1 MRDTRPRRR
10 GLVLTAFAFA
20 TACGLLQSLYK
31 YLDILASGGQQQ
43 YARKLVEELTGAY
56 GVLLLIPL
64 VAWWARR
71 ARDRTSG
78 WGIRIPLLALGLPVF
93 ALLHTAWMAG
103 SRTLIFPV
111 AGFGPYDYGV
121 LRWRIPMEAAIQ
133 TIIFGLI
140 VAFVYLFDHYRE
152 GQERRARLATV
163 EKELAAAKLAQLR
176 AQLNPH
182 FLFNTLNTVS
192 SVMYEDVAAADRMLA
207 GLGDILRQTLTTDDV
222 PEISLGEELE
232 LLQRYLEIMQTRLS
246 DRLTVRIDV
255 PSALRGA
262 AVPQLALQ
270 PLVENA
276 LRHGTA
282 GEDRQSVVTI
292 AAERVDGRLRLEVR
306 DNGPGLRVPAEHALA
321 SGVGLSNT
329 ATRLATLYG
338 AEQRLTLGEA
348 ADGGCSV
355 TLEIPYRLAVSK

>member
-1 MRDTRPRRR
+1 MRDTRFWRRA
-10 GLVLTAFAFA
+10 LVFFVFA

-31 YLDILASGGQQQ
+31 YLDVLASGGQQP

-71 ARDRTSG
+71 VREHTAG
-78 WGIRIPLLALGLPVF
+78 WSTRLPLLALALPVF
-93 ALLHTAWMAG
+93 ALLHTTWMAG
-103 SRTLIFPV
+103 TRALIFPV

-121 LRWRIPMEAAIQ
+121 LRWRIPMEGAIQ

-140 VAFVYLFDHYRE
+140 VAFVYLLDHYRD
-152 GQERRARLATV
+152 GQERRARLALV
-163 EKELAAAKLAQLR
+163 EKELAAARLAQLR

-182 FLFNTLNTVS
+182 FLFNALNTVS

-207 GLGDILRQTLTTDDV
+207 GLGDILRQTLAADEV
-222 PEISLGEELE
+222 PEISLGEELDI
-232 LLQRYLEIMQTRLS
+232 LQRYVEIMQTRLS
-246 DRLTVRIDV
+246 DRLAVRVEV
-255 PSALRGA
+255 PRALRGA
-262 AVPQLALQ
+262 AVPQFALQ

-276 LRHGTA
+276 LRHGSA
-282 GEDRQSVVTI
+282 GDDRPSVVTI
-292 AAERVDGRLRLEVR
+292 AAARVDGRLRVEVR
-306 DNGPGLRVPAEHALA
+306 DNGPGLSVPAERALA

-338 AEQRLTLGEA
+338 AEQRLTLENA
-348 ADGGCSV
+348 PEGGCRV
-355 TLEIPYRLAVSK
+355 ALEIPFRPAVAR